1 MCCSKGLAKITLVL
15 FNIIFFISGA
25 LLLGIGIFIKLD
37 KSKML
42 DVMSR
47 FPTKDQTVDDA
58 LNNTSLLETAS
69 IVFIAVGAFLFI
81 VSFAGCCG
89 AIKESPCLLVLY
101 IFIVVALMLVQI
113 AAVVL
118 LVLFKSAV
126 EDKTMNFMHQTIKE
140 KYVGIS
146 ADENEKITESLDPVS
161 ISWDFLMAY
170 FECCGA
176 TNYTDFR
183 VNATKWNS
191 TITYMGV
198 SINATVPVMCCAMKD
213 HTLFPGQIDKVEFV
227 DLKECLMSGSANA
240 TNQMPCYEK
249 VRSEMLKYTY
259 IGLGVIC
266 AVVFIELLGVIAA
279 VSAYRGIKNDK

>member
-1 MCCSKGLAKITLVL
+1 M
-15 FNIIFFISGA
+15 
-25 LLLGIGIFIKLD
+25 
-37 KSKML
+37 M

-47 FPTKDQTVDDA
+47 FSTSDQTVDEA
-58 LNNTSLLETAS
+58 LQNTSLLESAS

-89 AIKESPCLLVLY
+89 ALKESPCLLVLY
-101 IFIVVALMLVQI
+101 IFIVVILMFVQI
-113 AAVVL
+113 AAVVM

-126 EDKTMNFMHQTIKE
+126 EDKTMNFMHQTITE
-140 KYVGIS
+140 KYIGAT
-146 ADENEKITESLDPVS
+146 ADENDKMTESKDPVS
-161 ISWDFLMAY
+161 LSWDFIMAY
-170 FECCGA
+170 FECCGT

-183 VNATKWNS
+183 VNATKWNA
-191 TITYMGV
+191 TITYSGY
-198 SINATVPVMCCAMKD
+198 SFNASVPVMCCTMKD
-213 HTLFPGQIDKVEFV
+213 HTLFPGHIADIEFV
-227 DLKECLMSGSANA
+227 DLKGCLVSSYANA

-266 AVVFIELLGVIAA
+266 AIVFIELLGVIAA